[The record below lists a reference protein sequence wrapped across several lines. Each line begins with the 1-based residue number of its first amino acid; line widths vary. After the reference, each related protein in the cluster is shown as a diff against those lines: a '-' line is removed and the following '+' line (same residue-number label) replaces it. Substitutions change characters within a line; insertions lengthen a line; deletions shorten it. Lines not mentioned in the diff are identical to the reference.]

1 MSMDTADLL
10 PLLEQLDDGVDD
22 LEDALQPLLGS
33 SLNKMSKNMP
43 ILDKAKIHVLTT
55 YAIETLIFNYLRLR
69 GVDAKQHPVWRE
81 ITRVRQYFD
90 KMKELET
97 EPEQRTMVLDKA
109 AAGRFIKH
117 GLAGNN
123 KIDLERA
130 EKEAKERARAQV
142 KAALLAKKAAASR
155 NEEHVSS
162 ATSLTA
168 QTGDDADESDE
179 EMNIQ
184 KEDEA
189 KDFKTGEAFIGF
201 GDADVNDDIEN
212 KKKKKTKAKENT
224 TRARTESAQKQG
236 RKATKAELRQEKKDR
251 RQKKENIRK
260 SRGGK

>member
-22 LEDALQPLLGS
+22 LEDALQPLLGG

-55 YAIETLIFNYLRLR
+55 YAIETLLFNYLRLR

-90 KMKELET
+90 KMKELEA
-97 EPEQRTMVLDKA
+97 EPEQRTMVLDKQ

-142 KAALLAKKAAASR
+142 KAALLAKKAAASKPAD
-155 NEEHVSS
+155 ETSS
-162 ATSLTA
+162 AVPSTA
-168 QTGDDADESDE
+168 QSSDNSEESDE

-184 KEDEA
+184 QEDAA
-189 KDFKTGEAFIGF
+189 KDFKTGEAFIEL
-201 GDADVNDDIEN
+201 GDAHSGN
-212 KKKKKTKAKENT
+212 KKTKKKQAKEAT
-224 TRARTESAQKQG
+224 TRARIESTPKQG
-236 RKATKAELRQEKKDR
+236 RRATKAELRREKKDR
-251 RQKKENIRK
+251 RQKKEDFRK